1 MAATG
6 DGEATPAPVRG
17 VATLW
22 RLLPY
27 IRPHRTQL
35 SVGLLCV
42 MLGSASGASV
52 PWLLRAGLDELR
64 AGAPLQRI
72 WTIGAIM
79 IGATIGTGLLRYTM
93 RELLNGLSRLVEYDL
108 RNDLFAKL
116 TALDVGWF
124 GRTRTGDIMARLTND
139 LSAVRM
145 AAGPAI
151 MYLANTIAGGVFA
164 IAGMA
169 SISGRL
175 MLLAIIPAAFIP
187 LIALRLGKLVHDR
200 FERVQEHFGTLTT
213 QAQENISG
221 TRVVRAYGQEA
232 SEIARFTALGE
243 EYSRRNMAMARLN
256 GIMSPSFA
264 LLAGLGAV
272 VVLGV
277 GGAMTLDGT
286 ISIGSFVAFGLY
298 LGMLTWP
305 LIALGWVINLF
316 QRGAASMARLLDI
329 LDSQPSVTTPATRRA
344 LPPIGSGGGR
354 SIEFRNAGF
363 HYPREGADDG
373 PPRWVLRG
381 VSCMVEAGQTL
392 GIVGNIG
399 AGKSALLDLVPR
411 LYDPQEGAVLLD
423 GISLRDLPL
432 EVVRREIGMVPQES
446 LLFSDTIASNLQ
458 YGLDSPDDAAMRW
471 SAKVAQLDETISGFG
486 SGYETMLGERGI
498 NLSGGQK
505 QRAALAR
512 ALARKPAVVLLDDA
526 LSAVDTHTEAE
537 ILRGLGSALNGR
549 TALIA
554 SHRISAVRDAD
565 HIIVLDG
572 GRVVEQGTHEVLLEM
587 RGRYWQLLNR
597 QLLQESVEEVDATV
611 S

>member
-1 MAATG
+1 MASDERTG
-6 DGEATPAPVRG
+6 PVAARG

-27 IRPHRTQL
+27 VRPHRTQL
-35 SVGLLCV
+35 AVGLLCV
-42 MLGSASGASV
+42 ILGAAGGASV
-52 PWLLRAGLDELR
+52 PWLLRAALDELR
-64 AGAPLQRI
+64 AGAPLRRI

-79 IGATIGTGLLRYTM
+79 IGATIGTGVLRYTM

-116 TALDVGWF
+116 TTLDAGWF

-139 LSAVRM
+139 LGAVRM

-151 MYLANTIAGGVFA
+151 MYLANTIAGGIFA
-164 IAGMA
+164 IACMA

-175 MLLAIIPAAFIP
+175 TLLAVIPAISIP
-187 LIALRLGKLVHDR
+187 IIALKLGKLVHDR

-213 QAQENISG
+213 HAQENLAG
-221 TRVVRAYGQEA
+221 ARVVRAYGQEA

-243 EYSRRNMAMARLN
+243 EYLRRNMAMARLN
-256 GIMSPSFA
+256 GILNPSFG

-272 VVLGV
+272 IVLGV
-277 GGAMTLDGT
+277 GGTMTLNGT
-286 ISIGSFVAFGLY
+286 ISVGSFVAFGLY

-316 QRGAASMARLLDI
+316 QRGAASMARLLDV
-329 LDSQPSVTTPATRRA
+329 LDATPSVQTPASPRA
-344 LPPIGSGGGR
+344 LPSVGQRGGR
-354 SIEFRNAGF
+354 SIEFRNVGFYYPGAGE
-363 HYPREGADDG
+363 PDG
-373 PPRWVLRG
+373 TPRWVLRG
-381 VSCMVEAGQTL
+381 VSVRVEAGQTL

-399 AGKSALLDLVPR
+399 SGKTALLDLVPR
-411 LYDPQEGAVLLD
+411 FHDPQEGDVLLD
-423 GISLRDLPL
+423 GISLRDLAL
-432 EVVRREIGMVPQES
+432 DAVRREIGMVPQES
-446 LLFSDTIASNLQ
+446 LLFSDTVASNLQ
-458 YGLDSPDDAAMRW
+458 YGLDAPDDVAMRW
-471 SAKVAQLDETISGFG
+471 SAQVAQLGESIEGF
-486 SGYETMLGERGI
+486 SAGYDTMLGERGI

-537 ILRGLGSALNGR
+537 ILRGLGSALRGR

-554 SHRISAVRDAD
+554 SHRISAIRDAD

-572 GRVVEQGTHEVLLEM
+572 GRVVEQGTHDALLEA

-597 QLLQESVEEVDATV
+597 QLLQESVEEEAVAEA
-611 S
+611 

>member
-264 LLAGLGAV
+264 LLAGLGSVDLV
-272 VVLGV
+272 VPFEEDTPLKLIEAARPQVLV
-277 GGAMTLDGT
+277 K
-286 ISIGSFVAFGLY
+286 
-298 LGMLTWP
+298 
-305 LIALGWVINLF
+305 
-316 QRGAASMARLLDI
+316 
-329 LDSQPSVTTPATRRA
+329 
-344 LPPIGSGGGR
+344 
-354 SIEFRNAGF
+354 
-363 HYPREGADDG
+363 GADY
-373 PPRWVLRG
+373 
-381 VSCMVEAGQTL
+381 SE
-392 GIVGNIG
+392 
-399 AGKSALLDLVPR
+399 S
-411 LYDPQEGAVLLD
+411 
-423 GISLRDLPL
+423 
-432 EVVRREIGMVPQES
+432 EVVGHELVKGWGGEVKLAPIVEGYS
-446 LLFSDTIASNLQ
+446 TTAAIAKMSKK
-458 YGLDSPDDAAMRW
+458 A
-471 SAKVAQLDETISGFG
+471 SA
-486 SGYETMLGERGI
+486 
-498 NLSGGQK
+498 
-505 QRAALAR
+505 
-512 ALARKPAVVLLDDA
+512 
-526 LSAVDTHTEAE
+526 
-537 ILRGLGSALNGR
+537 
-549 TALIA
+549 
-554 SHRISAVRDAD
+554 
-565 HIIVLDG
+565 
-572 GRVVEQGTHEVLLEM
+572 
-587 RGRYWQLLNR
+587 
-597 QLLQESVEEVDATV
+597 
-611 S
+611 